1 MVDSQAHTPGGET
14 PGGET
19 PGGETPGGEIPKVWS
34 PSYWNKYWSVWILL
48 LLWAI
53 PLVVFLAWGRNSAS
67 LNPAVPSACNPK
79 APDSLPGTPPDNPA
93 VLKPH
98 TTVNSGVP
106 FGRFFDT
113 KQRDIDYDVTANTE
127 ALKGARSLA
136 VEQTLFQTASG
147 SRQLDESDI
156 LAWAEVKN
164 QNRVLLHVCFK
175 RDGSFGSPGTYI
187 GTVNIIDSRVARI
200 DVPFN
205 VSLNYPVW
213 QFVLALWLLMLLPAT
228 LYVWLLL
235 GSFTSTK
242 LTIRAFKEWIYSRN
256 AIIAL
261 GTGATISFGF
271 VLATYF
277 KAESWG
283 SDITE
288 ATALFGGA
296 FAGFV
301 AAAAGVTSAGQ
312 DKDPAKRTEQN
323 SDKKT

>member
-1 MVDSQAHTPGGET
+1 MVDSQAHTPGGGAS
-14 PGGET
+14 GG
-19 PGGETPGGEIPKVWS
+19 GAPKVWS

-53 PLVVFLAWGRNSAS
+53 PLVVFLTWGLNGAS
-67 LNPAVPSACNPK
+67 PSPAVPLACNPK
-79 APDSLPGTPPDNPA
+79 APDSPAGTPPDNPA

-113 KQRDIDYDVTANTE
+113 KQRNVEYDVTTNPE
-127 ALKGARSLA
+127 ALKGATSLA
-136 VEQTLFQTASG
+136 VEQTLFQTAAG

-164 QNRVLLHVCFK
+164 QNRVLLHVCFR
-175 RDGSFGSPGTYI
+175 RDGSFGSAGTYI
-187 GTVNIIDSRVARI
+187 GTVSVIDSRVARI

-213 QFVLALWLLMLLPAT
+213 QFVLALWVFMLLPAT

-235 GSFTSTK
+235 GSFTSTR
-242 LTIRAFKEWIYSRN
+242 LTIGTFREWIYSRN

-283 SDITE
+283 SDVTE

-312 DKDPAKRTEQN
+312 DKHPVTMTE
-323 SDKKT
+323 DKVEGET

>member
-1 MVDSQAHTPGGET
+1 MVDSQAHAPGGGA
-14 PGGET
+14 PGGGA
-19 PGGETPGGEIPKVWS
+19 PGA
-34 PSYWNKYWSVWILL
+34 SYWRKHWSAWILL
-48 LLWAI
+48 VLWAV
-53 PLVVFLAWGRNSAS
+53 PLVVFLAWGLNAAS
-67 LNPAVPSACNPK
+67 PSPDVPAICNPPK
-79 APDSLPGTPPDNPA
+79 ELDSPPGTPPENPA
-93 VLKPH
+93 VLMPH
-98 TTVNSGVP
+98 TTVSSGVP

-113 KQRDIDYDVTANTE
+113 KERHIEYDVTANPE
-127 ALKGARSLA
+127 ALKGATSLA
-136 VEQTLFQTASG
+136 VEKTLFLTAAG
-147 SRQLDESDI
+147 SRQLDDSDI

-164 QNRVLLHVCFK
+164 QNRVFLHVCFR
-175 RDGSFGSPGTYI
+175 RDGSFGSAGTYT
-187 GTVNIIDSRVARI
+187 GTVSVIDSRVARV

-213 QFVLALWLLMLLPAT
+213 QFVLALWVFMLLPAT

-235 GSFTSTK
+235 GSFTSTR
-242 LTIRAFKEWIYSRN
+242 LTIGRFRQWIYSRN

-312 DKDPAKRTEQN
+312 DKHPATMTE
-323 SDKKT
+323 KEPTGEA